1 VVVVVVNGE
10 ACKFVGAEKE
20 KTIEYQTVGSRS
32 WLVKRTSTWI
42 HKHKLVDSI
51 HTSSRHRMSF
61 TLPLGHSHPS
71 PHLNILLV
79 ILRRCHTVGIDR
91 RE

>member
-51 HTSSRHRMSF
+51 HTLVN
-61 TLPLGHSHPS
+61 TACPLLSH
-71 PHLNILLV
+71 LV
-79 ILRRCHTVGIDR
+79 TPIPPPI
-91 RE
+91 